1 MQLEKAVREALQI
14 ETGSIAGLGSG
25 RRTASFQLLE
35 KAQLHSIRL
44 MYCAAAMAVVLF
56 VFMIWFVINFRHE
69 VSVVVGLSAVFGTS
83 ITGLIVVIIRMAR
96 GITQAG
102 LLLGLASQLSPEDTL
117 AAMKAVIAA
126 DTASSS
132 QSGRRKLQSMAS

>member
-1 MQLEKAVREALQI
+1 
-14 ETGSIAGLGSG
+14 
-25 RRTASFQLLE
+25 
-35 KAQLHSIRL
+35 

>member
-1 MQLEKAVREALQI
+1 
-14 ETGSIAGLGSG
+14 
-25 RRTASFQLLE
+25 
-35 KAQLHSIRL
+35 
-44 MYCAAAMAVVLF
+44 
-56 VFMIWFVINFRHE
+56 
-69 VSVVVGLSAVFGTS
+69 
-83 ITGLIVVIIRMAR
+83 VVIIRMAR